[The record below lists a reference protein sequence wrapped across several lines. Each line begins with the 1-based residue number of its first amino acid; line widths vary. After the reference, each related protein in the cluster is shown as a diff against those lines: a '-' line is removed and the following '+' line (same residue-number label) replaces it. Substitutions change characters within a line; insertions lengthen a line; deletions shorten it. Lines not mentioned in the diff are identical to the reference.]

1 MHHIEHRRELDE
13 KAREGEGELTIEGV
27 KLGEER
33 VEAGLTVLDGVDST
47 RRVLALSAGGIKVDE
62 GRLVRG
68 DEFPQLGD
76 RLAVDELELCLGE

>member
-13 KAREGEGELTIEGV
+13 KAGEGEGELTIEGV

-47 RRVLALSAGGIKVDE
+47 RRVLALSAGGIEVDE
-62 GRLVRG
+62 GRLVCG

-76 RLAVDELELCLGE
+76 